1 MSDHIDLPLL
11 LTEYLNGAGW
21 SGHYYAIM
29 NVSQHDP
36 YNIALNSFSLN
47 SFGAT
52 NMEWGFEHVENQC
65 LPAVDA
71 CYVMQL
77 SISTAIKDKSNDD
90 IEDPEIYFFDSDST
104 LCETSLSIDATLA
117 KICISTS
124 DAPDGY
130 ATVDVNFFNQRN
142 YALNFG
148 QQASMT
154 WNTFVAS
161 QDMYNIVD
169 VDYCEFLVPITHV

>member
-1 MSDHIDLPLL
+1 M
-11 LTEYLNGAGW
+11 
-21 SGHYYAIM
+21 
-29 NVSQHDP
+29 
-36 YNIALNSFSLN
+36 
-47 SFGAT
+47 

-71 CYVMQL
+71 CYVMQF
-77 SISTAIKDKSNDD
+77 SISTAIKDNFDD
-90 IEDPEIYFFDSDST
+90 DVEDPQIYFFDSDST
-104 LCETSLSIDATLA
+104 LCDTNLSIDATLA

-130 ATVDVNFFNQRN
+130 ATVDVNFFSQRN

-148 QQASMT
+148 QQASMS

-161 QDMYNIVD
+161 QDMYNIDD
-169 VDYCEFLVPITHV
+169 VGYCEYLVPITHV

>member
-1 MSDHIDLPLL
+1 
-11 LTEYLNGAGW
+11 
-21 SGHYYAIM
+21 
-29 NVSQHDP
+29 
-36 YNIALNSFSLN
+36 
-47 SFGAT
+47 
-52 NMEWGFEHVENQC
+52 
-65 LPAVDA
+65 
-71 CYVMQL
+71 MQL

-104 LCETSLSIDATLA
+104 LCETGLSIDATLA